1 MVDSKVRDRSLA
13 ALGIHDVE
21 KAVASRANTPGGKT
35 VSVAR
40 SMAQDRKTAEQWLDE
55 TAAMLALM
63 EARPDFDIEPCEDVT
78 RLLRQA
84 VKAVTLSG
92 ADLRLLVPVLK
103 TGARLAVIIGEN
115 DSVEIDPIRVDIPD
129 VHGMAE
135 LIVESIDEDGQVRA
149 DATPGIERL
158 HKTLNSLRRSIQAKA
173 SGILKDARFEPML
186 QDDYVTLRDNRF
198 VLPIKAEHKHH
209 VEGIIHDSSNSGQ
222 TFYIEPKALVEL
234 NNRMRTVEM
243 ELSDEIDKLL
253 SDLTAMV
260 AEEAQTIGAVYQA
273 LCKLDMISARAR
285 FALDYNC
292 VRPSFTTRISLK
304 NVAHPVMTIEG
315 KNIIGNDIVMP
326 EGACA
331 LIISGPNTGG
341 KTVALSTTGLVAVMA
356 RMGLF
361 IPAQEGSGIPFYRDI
376 YADIGD
382 SQSITDDLSTFSGH
396 LVSINEIMNN
406 AGASSLVLLDELMI
420 NTDPKEGSAL
430 AAAVVDRL
438 TEHGADVVVTTHF
451 HELKTLAQTEP
462 MFHNVS
468 MEFDVK
474 EAAPTYR
481 MIVGVPGESSAIA
494 VAEKL
499 LMDEA
504 VISSAKARLLGG
516 DRKIE
521 QVLAELRDQQTQME
535 LARRKTAEALAQAE
549 RMRAEAG
556 RARQELARQRDE
568 MAKNAK
574 RKLSGHILSTR
585 RALNDLLEKAK
596 AQEASR
602 DVIKQSIGQ
611 LESIA
616 AETRDAAIPEE
627 KISREKLKAGDR
639 VYIIPLE
646 QRGVLDSAPEGGK
659 VNVTMGS
666 IRMSVAVK
674 DVVGIGNDVK
684 PARLKKIESTVFHEE
699 TLDGRGETRELNI
712 LGMRVDAALDA
723 VEKFLDTAF
732 CGQETRLLIIH
743 GKGTGALRE
752 AVRDYLSSSPYVSD
766 YKSASPGRGGEGATF
781 VMLQSC

>member
-1 MVDSKVRDRSLA
+1 MVDSKARDRSLA
-13 ALGIHDVE
+13 ALGIDEIE

-35 VSVAR
+35 ASVAR
-40 SMAQDRKTAEQWLDE
+40 SMARDRETAEQWLDE
-55 TAAMLALM
+55 TEAMLALM
-63 EARPDFDIEPCEDVT
+63 DARPDFDIEPCEDVT

-84 VKAVTLSG
+84 VKAVTLGG

-103 TGARLAVIIGEN
+103 TGARLALIIGEN
-115 DSVEIDPIRVDIPD
+115 DSAEIDPIRVDIPD

-135 LIVESIDEDGQVRA
+135 LISESIDEDGQVRPG
-149 DATPGIERL
+149 ATPAIERL

-173 SGILKDARFEPML
+173 GAILKDVRFEPML

-253 SDLTAMV
+253 SDLTATV
-260 AEEAQTIGAVYQA
+260 AEEAQTIENVYQA
-273 LCKLDMISARAR
+273 MCRLDMIAARAR

-292 VRPSFTTRISLK
+292 VRPGFATRINLK
-304 NVAHPVMTIEG
+304 NVAHPVMAIEG
-315 KNIIGNDIVMP
+315 KSIVCNDIVMP
-326 EGACA
+326 EGSSA

-341 KTVALSTTGLVAVMA
+341 KTVALSTIGLVAVMA

-396 LVSINEIMNN
+396 LVSINEIISD
-406 AGASSLVLLDELMI
+406 AGASSLALLDELMI

-430 AAAVVDRL
+430 AVAVVERL
-438 TEHGADVVVTTHF
+438 TGQGADVVVTTHF

-468 MEFDVK
+468 MEFDAR
-474 EAAPTYR
+474 EGIPTYR

-499 LMDEA
+499 LMDKT
-504 VISSAKARLLGG
+504 VVSSAKSRLIGS
-516 DRKIE
+516 DRRIE
-521 QVLAELRDQQTQME
+521 QVLAELRDQQSQME
-535 LARRKTAEALAQAE
+535 SSRRKTDEALAQAE
-549 RMRAEAG
+549 KMRVEADMD
-556 RARQELARQRDE
+556 RQELARQRAE

-585 RALNDLLEKAK
+585 RALNELLEKAG
-596 AQEASR
+596 ARGASK
-602 DVIKQSIGQ
+602 DVIKQSIEQ
-611 LESIA
+611 FETIA

-627 KISREKLKAGDR
+627 KVPGEKLKAGDR

-646 QRGVLDSAPEGGK
+646 QRGVLDSAPDGGK

-674 DVVGIGNDVK
+674 DVVGIGGSVK
-684 PARLKKIESTVFHEE
+684 PERLKKIESTMFHEQAIDE
-699 TLDGRGETRELNI
+699 SVEPKEINI

-732 CGQETRLLIIH
+732 GGREARVLIIH

-766 YKSASPGRGGEGATF
+766 YKSASPRQGGQGATV
-781 VMLQSC
+781 VMLQSG